1 MRGYALLVAA
11 LAAAASKVTGH
22 PICFIDSRAPD
33 LGLNSSLVFCPAAQD
48 GACCTD
54 VEEAE
59 VQARFEAAGPLSED
73 CADLYKQV
81 REIGN
86 QERACIFFL
95 WCWGLHSPHYLY
107 TSPVHTLGQHHLRSP
122 RQNACGATLWG
133 YCRRKVRAVSF

>member
-86 QERACIFFL
+86 QERACDFFSL
-95 WCWGLHSPHYLY
+95 VLGASLTTLLVHEPRSYFRTASPPLS
-107 TSPVHTLGQHHLRSP
+107 SPK
-122 RQNACGATLWG
+122 CMWG
-133 YCRRKVRAVSF
+133 YTVGLLSS